1 MTIINYDDSYEEVGE
16 EIILTLEITKV
27 AEQDSALYLC
37 EEVLSRIVKFD
48 RTPNYI
54 QFLKTK

>member
-16 EIILTLEITKV
+16 EIILTLEITKA

-37 EEVLSRIVKFD
+37 EEGLSQIVKFD
-48 RTPNYI
+48 PIPNYI